1 MIYSPTPAPSEPV
14 PATDAPF
21 AQAETSA
28 MLEAR
33 QRHQQH
39 RAFAMTPR
47 ERLAAMDAIIRSSW
61 EVLRANPAAL
71 AHFQRRNHRKRAI
84 PAARDIADLENLPM
98 AD

>member
-1 MIYSPTPAPSEPV
+1 MIPSPIPTLSEPV
-14 PATDAPF
+14 PATDAPP

-33 QRHQQH
+33 RRHQQQ
-39 RAFAMTPR
+39 RTFAMTPQD
-47 ERLAAMDAIIRSSW
+47 RLAAMDAIIRSSW

-84 PAARDIADLENLPM
+84 PAAE
-98 AD
+98 

>member
-14 PATDAPF
+14 PATDAPP

-28 MLEAR
+28 LLEAR
-33 QRHQQH
+33 RRHQQH

-84 PAARDIADLENLPM
+84 PTAE
-98 AD
+98 

>member
-1 MIYSPTPAPSEPV
+1 
-14 PATDAPF
+14 
-21 AQAETSA
+21 

-33 QRHQQH
+33 RRHQQH

-47 ERLAAMDAIIRSSW
+47 ERLAAMDAIIRASW

-84 PAARDIADLENLPM
+84 PAARDIADLENLPL
-98 AD
+98 AV